1 MASAAEMLASK
12 SKGGSAAPR
21 AEVVADAN
29 ANDDNVD
36 DEAMED

>member
-12 SKGGSAAPR
+12 SKGGSAVPR
-21 AEVVADAN
+21 AEVVAN

-36 DEAMED
+36 GEAMED